1 MEIMKNI
8 FICTVICILT
18 FLIAGKSMVEAEVI
32 VYDAVIPSGMA
43 ITLKAVT
50 KGSFFPEG
58 GKVVEFSADGK
69 RIGRTLSG
77 GDGYAFLKYTP
88 PLPGVKVLK
97 ASSDGESDEGTI
109 LVTKR
114 HDKVVIIG
122 LESSLFTY
130 PLSFEPLPEG
140 KEAMQQLKTRFKIIY
155 VSTTIGA
162 MRSREWLRAE
172 GFPVFPVL
180 NWNGSDML
188 SELKEQKIE
197 IYAVVGSPE
206 MLSSAKHIK
215 RRFSFEETEEATAVK
230 DWKDLV
236 KRLKQSR

>member
-1 MEIMKNI
+1 MEIMKDI

-18 FLIAGKSMVEAEVI
+18 FLVAGKSMVEAEVI
-32 VYDAVIPSGMA
+32 VCDAVIPSGRPAM
-43 ITLKAVT
+43 LKAVT

-58 GKVVEFSADGK
+58 GKVVEFFVDGK

-77 GDGYAFLKYTP
+77 GDGYAFMKYTP
-88 PLPGVKVLK
+88 PLPGIKVLK
-97 ASSDGESDEGTI
+97 ASSAGESDEGTI
-109 LVTKR
+109 LATKR
-114 HDKVVIIG
+114 QDRVVIVG

-130 PLSFEPLPEG
+130 PLSFEALPEG
-140 KEAMQQLKTRFKIIY
+140 KEAMQQLKTRFRIIY

-162 MRSREWLRAE
+162 KRSREWLRAE

-188 SELKEQKIE
+188 ADLQEQKIE
-197 IYAVVGSPE
+197 IYAVVGSPD
-206 MLSSAKHIK
+206 MLSSAKRIK
-215 RRFSFEETEEATAVK
+215 RKFSFEETEEATVVK

-236 KRLKQSR
+236 KRLRQPR